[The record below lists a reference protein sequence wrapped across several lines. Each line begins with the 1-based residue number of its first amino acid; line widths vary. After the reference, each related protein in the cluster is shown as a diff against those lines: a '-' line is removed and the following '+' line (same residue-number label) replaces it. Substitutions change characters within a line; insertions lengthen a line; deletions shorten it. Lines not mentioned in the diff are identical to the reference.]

1 MTKKLLKNVL
11 IKLMR
16 EGFTDRVMY
25 IDNVPEDLFYEM
37 RHPRKIQI
45 LNNNPQSATWVADLE
60 KEKVPT
66 LKEHIKAS
74 LTGDKG
80 LVFNIGNENARIL
93 YAAVE
98 RYVKTMD
105 PLNDKEPI
113 VFSQDPSN
121 SAAPA
126 LALSEVPRV
135 VLPVLSP
142 SEKSSDAGKA
152 TLNLDDMKAKLKAEI
167 MSELA
172 DEKKAKASERMA
184 KARAARTLK
193 K

>member
-16 EGFTDRVMY
+16 EGFTDRVIY

-37 RHPRKIQI
+37 KHPKKITLRDNQ
-45 LNNNPQSATWVADLE
+45 PQTAMWTPDLE
-60 KEKVPT
+60 KDKIPT
-66 LKEHIKAS
+66 LKDHIKLS
-74 LTGDKG
+74 QTGDKG

-98 RYVKTMD
+98 RYIKTMD
-105 PLNDKEPI
+105 PLNNTEPI
-113 VFSQDPSN
+113 VYSQDPSN
-121 SAAPA
+121 SAAPV

-142 SEKSSDAGKA
+142 SEKTSDAGKA
-152 TLNLDDMKAKLKAEI
+152 TLDLNDMKAKLKAEI
-167 MSELA
+167 MSELEA
-172 DEKKAKASERMA
+172 EKKAKASERMA
-184 KARAARTLK
+184 KARAARK
-193 K
+193 SS

>member
-25 IDNVPEDLFYEM
+25 IDNIPEDLFYEM
-37 RHPRKIQI
+37 KHPRKIQVRD
-45 LNNNPQSATWVADLE
+45 NNPATAVWVPDLTAD
-60 KEKVPT
+60 KVPT
-66 LKEHIKAS
+66 LKDHIKLS
-74 LTGDKG
+74 QTGDKG
-80 LVFNIGNENARIL
+80 LVFNIGNENARLL

-98 RYVKTMD
+98 RYIKIMNPMNST
-105 PLNDKEPI
+105 EPI
-113 VFSQDPSN
+113 VHSQDPSN

-135 VLPVLSP
+135 VLSVLSP
-142 SEKSSDAGKA
+142 SEKSSDAGKTA
-152 TLNLDDMKAKLKAEI
+152 LDLNDMKSKLKAEI
-167 MSELA
+167 ISELA

-184 KARAARTLK
+184 KARAARK
-193 K
+193 SN